1 MTMNICT
8 IWVENKKGKENME
21 KNNITIDT
29 SCWQKESQI
38 DIKYLRDIEFRII
51 ASMYKSKENFE
62 KITSQIKADDF
73 TFTVNK
79 KIYEYLPFYAKEEI
93 FFGDDSKKTT
103 IALNILDI
111 YNVNHLTTL
120 KILNRNIRHLN
131 NIDLDIFELLDFSK
145 KRQEIVSQ
153 NSDDKKA
160 YFDIEIEDEY
170 DFYVATYFN
179 GIVINIET
187 TYIFHLP
194 DELCDTFEYTNK
206 NILTY
211 FQTDNYEVS
220 VKINEDDPED
230 LQAIC
235 LKKNIDKIE
244 QVERLIQWA
253 DKYKIDHIKFSRIKG
268 FVRQYNIF
276 EIFDNRALEEIPKEF
291 FEIKKNSSFLDFT
304 NNKIKSLPD
313 GIGSSKCNILMLCNN
328 EIEEF
333 PKSVYELKELDTLCL
348 HGNKIKSLPDDMDN
362 LTKLK
367 TFTISN
373 NPIDK
378 LPKNI
383 SNIDTLKKLDIEN
396 TNIDEESLEYLHL
409 ENLEKISF
417 DDRLLPWFIKN
428 FHRLK
433 NINTINL
440 VHSEYSEFDDEIST
454 LGLEID
460 TESCMDEKDYQGH
473 GCIILS
479 NKSDPFEM
487 PDI

>member
-1 MTMNICT
+1 
-8 IWVENKKGKENME
+8 ME
-21 KNNITIDT
+21 EKTITIE
-29 SCWQKESQI
+29 SQNWQCESQI
-38 DIKYLRDIEFRII
+38 DIKHLRDIEFRII
-51 ASMYKSKENFE
+51 ASMYKSKELFE
-62 KITSQIKADDF
+62 KITSQIQADDF

-79 KIYEYLPFYAKEEI
+79 KIYEYLVFYAKEES
-93 FFGDDSKKTT
+93 FFGDDAKKTK

-160 YFDIEIEDEY
+160 YFDVEIEDEY
-170 DFYVATYFN
+170 GFYIVKYFN
-179 GIVINIET
+179 GIVIEIET

-194 DELCDTFEYTNK
+194 DELCDTFEYANK
-206 NILTY
+206 NIMPY
-211 FQTDNYEVS
+211 IQTANNDVS
-220 VKINEDDPED
+220 MAINEDDPED

-244 QVERLIQWA
+244 QVQRLIEWA
-253 DKYKIDHIKFSRIKG
+253 DKYKIDNIKLPRIKG
-268 FVRQYNIF
+268 LIHQNNLF
-276 EIFDNRALEEIPKEF
+276 ENFDNCNLEEIPKEL
-291 FEIKKNSSFLDFT
+291 FEIKKNSFLLDFT
-304 NNKIKSLPD
+304 NNKIKSLPN
-313 GIGSSKCNILMLCNN
+313 GIGSSECNILMLCNN

-362 LTKLK
+362 LTKLE

-417 DDRLLPWFIKN
+417 DDRLLPWFMKN

-440 VHSEYSEFDDEIST
+440 VHSDYSEFDDEIST

-460 TESCMDEKDYQGH
+460 TESCMDENDYQGN

>member
-1 MTMNICT
+1 
-8 IWVENKKGKENME
+8 ME
-21 KNNITIDT
+21 EKNITIDA

-38 DIKYLRDIEFRII
+38 DIIHLRDIEFRII

-62 KITSQIKADDF
+62 KITSKIKADDF

-79 KIYEYLPFYAKEEI
+79 KIFEYLAFYAKEDS
-93 FFGDDSKKTT
+93 FFGDDSKKTK

-111 YNVNHLTTL
+111 FNVSHRTTL
-120 KILNRNIRHLN
+120 KILDNLTMHLDD
-131 NIDLDIFELLDFSK
+131 IGFIIPDEVDKKLDLDIFELLDFSK
-145 KRQEIVSQ
+145 KRQEIISQ

-170 DFYVATYFN
+170 GFYVATYFN
-179 GIVINIET
+179 GIVMNIET

-211 FQTDNYEVS
+211 VQTDNYEVS
-220 VKINEDDPED
+220 MKINEDDPED

-244 QVERLIQWA
+244 QVQRLIQWA
-253 DKYKIDHIKFSRIKG
+253 DKYKIDHIKFSRIGG
-268 FVRQYNIF
+268 FIHQCNVIEGF
-276 EIFDNRALEEIPKEF
+276 ENCNLEEIPKEL
-291 FEIKKNSSFLDFT
+291 FEIKKNSFLLEFK

-313 GIGSSKCNILMLCNN
+313 GIGISKCNILVLCNN

-367 TFTISN
+367 HLSISN
-373 NPIDK
+373 NPIKK
-378 LPKNI
+378 LPASIANI
-383 SNIDTLKKLDIEN
+383 TTLKELDIEN
-396 TNIDEESLEYLHL
+396 TLIDENSLEYLHV

-433 NINTINL
+433 NIDTINL
-440 VHSEYSEFDDEIST
+440 VHSKYSEFDDEIST
-454 LGLEID
+454 LGLDID
-460 TESCMDEKDYQGH
+460 TDSWMDEKDYLGM
-473 GCIILS
+473 GCIMLS
-479 NKSDPFEM
+479 NKSDPFEI
-487 PDI
+487 PEI

>member
-1 MTMNICT
+1 
-8 IWVENKKGKENME
+8 ME
-21 KNNITIDT
+21 EKNITIDT

-38 DIKYLRDIEFRII
+38 DIIHLRDIEFRII
-51 ASMYKSKENFE
+51 ASMYKSKELFE

-79 KIYEYLPFYAKEEI
+79 KIYEYLPFYAKEDS
-93 FFGDDSKKTT
+93 FFGDDEKKTK

-111 YNVNHLTTL
+111 YNINHRTTL
-120 KILNRNIRHLN
+120 KILKNDNNHLYDIGIIIPN
-131 NIDLDIFELLDFSK
+131 EADKKLDIDIFELLDFSK
-145 KRQEIVSQ
+145 KRQEIISQ
-153 NSDDKKA
+153 NSDDEKA
-160 YFDIEIEDEY
+160 YFGIEIEDEY
-170 DFYVATYFN
+170 GFYVATYLH

-211 FQTDNYEVS
+211 VQTDNYEVS
-220 VKINEDDPED
+220 MKINEDDPEN

-244 QVERLIQWA
+244 QVQRLIQWA

-268 FVRQYNIF
+268 FVRQCNIF
-276 EIFDNRALEEIPKEF
+276 ESFNNRALEEIPKEF

-304 NNKIKSLPD
+304 NNKIKSLPN
-313 GIGSSKCNILMLCNN
+313 GIGSSECNILMLCNN

-362 LTKLK
+362 LTKLE

-396 TNIDEESLEYLHL
+396 TNIDEESLEHLQL

-440 VHSEYSEFDDEIST
+440 VHSDYSEFDDEIST

-460 TESCMDEKDYQGH
+460 TESCIDENDYQGH

-479 NKSDPFEM
+479 YKSDPFEM

>member
-1 MTMNICT
+1 
-8 IWVENKKGKENME
+8 ME
-21 KNNITIDT
+21 EKNITIDT
-29 SCWQKESQI
+29 SCWQKESLI
-38 DIKYLRDIEFRII
+38 DIIHLRDTEFRII

-79 KIYEYLPFYAKEEI
+79 KIYEYLVFYAKEES
-93 FFGDDSKKTT
+93 FFGDNSKKNT

-111 YNVNHLTTL
+111 YSIHLHTTL
-120 KILNRNIRHLN
+120 KILNNLTMHLDD
-131 NIDLDIFELLDFSK
+131 IGFIIPDEADKKLDLDIFELLDFSK

-153 NSDDKKA
+153 NSDDEKA

-179 GIVINIET
+179 GIVTVIET

-194 DELCDTFEYTNK
+194 NELCDTFEYTNK

-211 FQTDNYEVS
+211 VQTDNYEVS
-220 VKINEDDPED
+220 MKINEDDPED

-244 QVERLIQWA
+244 QVQRLIQWA

-268 FVRQYNIF
+268 FVHQCNLF
-276 EIFDNRALEEIPKEF
+276 ENFDNCNLEEIPKEL
-291 FEIKKNSSFLDFT
+291 FEIKKNSFSLEFK

-313 GIGSSKCNILMLCNN
+313 EIGISKCNILMLCNN

-373 NPIDK
+373 NPIKK
-378 LPKNI
+378 LPASI
-383 SNIDTLKKLDIEN
+383 SNITTLKDLIIEN
-396 TNIDEESLEYLHL
+396 TLIDENSLEYLHL
-409 ENLEKISF
+409 ENLEKIYF

-428 FHRLK
+428 FHQLK

-440 VHSEYSEFDDEIST
+440 VHSDYSEFDDEIST

-460 TESCMDEKDYQGH
+460 TDSWMDEKDYQGY

>member
-1 MTMNICT
+1 
-8 IWVENKKGKENME
+8 ME
-21 KNNITIDT
+21 EKNITIDA

-38 DIKYLRDIEFRII
+38 DIIHLRDIEFRII
-51 ASMYKSKENFE
+51 ASMYKSKELFE

-111 YNVNHLTTL
+111 YSIHLHTTL
-120 KILNRNIRHLN
+120 KILNNLTMHLDD
-131 NIDLDIFELLDFSK
+131 IGFIIPDEADKKLDLDIFELLDFSK

-244 QVERLIQWA
+244 QGERLIQWA
-253 DKYKIDHIKFSRIKG
+253 DKYKIDHDKFSRVKG

-276 EIFDNRALEEIPKEF
+276 ESFNNRALEEIPKEF

-373 NPIDK
+373 NPIKK
-378 LPKNI
+378 LPASI
-383 SNIDTLKKLDIEN
+383 SNITTLKDLIIEN
-396 TNIDEESLEYLHL
+396 TLIDENSLEYLHL

-433 NINTINL
+433 NIDTINL
-440 VHSEYSEFDDEIST
+440 IHSEYSEFDDEIST
-454 LGLEID
+454 LGLDID
-460 TESCMDEKDYQGH
+460 TDSWMDEKDSLGN